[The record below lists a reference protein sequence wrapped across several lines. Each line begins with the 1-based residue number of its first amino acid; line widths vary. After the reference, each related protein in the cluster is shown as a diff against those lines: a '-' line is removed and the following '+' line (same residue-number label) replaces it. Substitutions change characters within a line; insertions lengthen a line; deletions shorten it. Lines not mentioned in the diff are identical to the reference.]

1 MKKIRDNKL
10 IALVMTA
17 LLITS
22 LFTACGRRKADN
34 GNVYKVFYPDKDYAS
49 IVSEER
55 RVVSENSAVML
66 DSLMEILKET
76 PADGKGNAPITS
88 DIIPLSYSYE
98 NQKAVINFP
107 KAYKELDRTR
117 EILIRA
123 SVVET
128 LTQLDEVRMVSF
140 LVEGRELRDNDG
152 DLIGD
157 MTADSFINNTG
168 VELNSYARTNVTLY
182 FTDIDGKSLKRY
194 DEDVVYNTNMAM
206 EKLAV
211 ETLISGP
218 FNVNEQ
224 NAFPTLSPDTKLLS
238 VTVKDRI
245 AYANFDSS
253 VREEPYNVTEETAL
267 YSIVDT
273 LTALPGID
281 QVQISVEGSTEGVFM
296 DHMRLDELYERND
309 EIIK

>member
-1 MKKIRDNKL
+1 
-10 IALVMTA
+10 MTA

-128 LTQLDEVRMVSF
+128 LTQLDDVRMVSF
-140 LVEGRELRDNDG
+140 LVEGRELRDSDG

-168 VELNSYARTNVTLY
+168 VAEY
-182 FTDIDGKSLKRY
+182 LKFL
-194 DEDVVYNTNMAM
+194 M
-206 EKLAV
+206 
-211 ETLISGP
+211 I
-218 FNVNEQ
+218 
-224 NAFPTLSPDTKLLS
+224 
-238 VTVKDRI
+238 
-245 AYANFDSS
+245 
-253 VREEPYNVTEETAL
+253 
-267 YSIVDT
+267 
-273 LTALPGID
+273 
-281 QVQISVEGSTEGVFM
+281 
-296 DHMRLDELYERND
+296 
-309 EIIK
+309 

>member
-1 MKKIRDNKL
+1 MKKIRNNKL
-10 IALVMTA
+10 IAIVMTA

-140 LVEGRELRDNDG
+140 LVEGRELRDSDG

-211 ETLISGP
+211 ETLIGGP

-281 QVQISVEGSTEGVFM
+281 QVQVSVEGSTEGVFM